1 MTDKYRVVFASL
13 NDGIAASDAIT
24 NLSQRLKI
32 PESKV
37 QAFFANKPLFSPA
50 DKEKSAKQ
58 IKLLNSMGINAKL
71 QAFGTPSSTVEQT
84 AQTQRDERLFG
95 ALDYITSS
103 LIRIEERLEELE
115 QRLPEQPAESMEQ
128 AAEQWEDDE
137 LFEELELDSPAPKR
151 SKVQYGLGVVLILL
165 LIVLAIAIAFPEL
178 ITLEI

>member
-58 IKLLNSMGINAKL
+58 IKLLSTMGINAKL
-71 QAFGTPSSTVEQT
+71 QAFGTPSSTTEQT
-84 AQTQRDERLFG
+84 TQGQRDERLFG

-115 QRLPEQPAESMEQ
+115 QRLPEHPVEHTEQ
-128 AAEQWEDDE
+128 TPEQWEGDE

-151 SKVQYGLGVVLILL
+151 SKTVQYGLGVILIFLL
-165 LIVLAIAIAFPEL
+165 AILAIAIAFPEVVAF
-178 ITLEI
+178 